1 MCKEATIVV
10 RVKAENNQSVQ
21 KKILPMDAVEVKET
35 SVDQQSRMLCNVIVR
50 ATYELHVNQ
59 QKSQNEIQRF
69 LKTDCQ
75 KLSSSELI
83 QKVEER
89 RIE

>member
-10 RVKAENNQSVQ
+10 RVKTEDNQSP
-21 KKILPMDAVEVKET
+21 IDAVEVKET
-35 SVDQQSRMLCNVIVR
+35 PVDQQSRMLCNVIVR

-59 QKSQNEIQRF
+59 QKNQNEIQRF

-89 RIE
+89 IE

>member
-10 RVKAENNQSVQ
+10 RVKAEDNQSP
-21 KKILPMDAVEVKET
+21 IDAVEVKET
-35 SVDQQSRMLCNVIVR
+35 PVDQQSRMLCNVIVR

-89 RIE
+89 IE

>member
-1 MCKEATIVV
+1 MCKDAKIVV
-10 RVKAENNQSVQ
+10 RVKAEDNQSTQ

-35 SVDQQSRMLCNVIVR
+35 PVDQQSRMLCNVIVR

-59 QKSQNEIQRF
+59 QKSQNEIQVF
-69 LKTDCQ
+69 LKNDCQ

-89 RIE
+89 IE

>member
-1 MCKEATIVV
+1 MCQEATIVV
-10 RVKAENNQSVQ
+10 RVKTEDNQSP
-21 KKILPMDAVEVKET
+21 IDAVEVKET
-35 SVDQQSRMLCNVIVR
+35 PVDQQSRMLCNVIVR

-59 QKSQNEIQRF
+59 QKNQNEIQRF

-89 RIE
+89 IE

>member
-10 RVKAENNQSVQ
+10 RVKAEDNQSAQ

-35 SVDQQSRMLCNVIVR
+35 LVDQQSRMLCNVIVR

-59 QKSQNEIQRF
+59 QKSQNEIQVF
-69 LKTDCQ
+69 LKNDCQ

-89 RIE
+89 IE